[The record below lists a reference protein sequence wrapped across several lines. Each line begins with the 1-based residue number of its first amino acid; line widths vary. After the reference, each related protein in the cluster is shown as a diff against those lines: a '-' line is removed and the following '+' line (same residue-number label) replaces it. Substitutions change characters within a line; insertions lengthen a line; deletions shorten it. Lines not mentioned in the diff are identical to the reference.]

1 MKSIKL
7 TSSNK
12 SNTGEKDYKTKG
24 DKRVFVVDKTSGFY
38 FLAIDA
44 IE

>member
-7 TSSNK
+7 TSLNK
-12 SNTGEKDYKTKG
+12 GNTDEKDWKTED
-24 DKRVFVVDKTSGFY
+24 DKRVFVADKTSGFY